1 MSDTEHDGAAEIG
14 GSGGGG
20 GAAAGGAGGP
30 AKALSPA
37 VEGVLLYYG
46 YRDLRSCRGEVAA
59 WIEALSTQLGLVG
72 RIRVA
77 LDGLNATL
85 GGTLGALRTH
95 AAAVEARFG
104 SAKQGPAIDFKL
116 AASHGRASAAAA
128 AGSAFDRLTVQQ
140 VTEVVSLGVLDWLP
154 QPRREDDGSGT
165 CSSCDVSGDV
175 AGLLPA
181 GARHV
186 EPAEFHALLAAAA
199 ADAGQPGGKAPVL
212 IDARNLYETAIGRFK
227 APAVEPMDPR
237 VRCFSDTPQWLEA
250 NQHRLAGRPILMCCT
265 GGVRCERASAYVK
278 SLGPSFQDVVQLKG
292 GIQRYLE
299 AFPDGGFFK
308 GQLFVFDER
317 GAVGGGDEVVGRCAS
332 CATPC
337 SHYLHRWRCADC
349 RMLLLVCD
357 GCDGATHSSAGKP
370 VAPPGANPAGL
381 RCDLCQQRQV
391 EAGAATTTASGGR
404 RLRILCLHGFRQ
416 TARSFEGRTHALRR
430 RLKDLAEFVFV
441 DAPHALP
448 AWSKAP
454 GDDAPAGAEAA
465 SAGRQA
471 HDSMAAAAAAGAA
484 ERQQEEQQQ
493 AGDVRAVA
501 AELDAELAA
510 LVAQQQLL
518 AEEEAAS
525 PDGTQQRQ
533 HSPCKQLQQ
542 QRRGMPRRCAWL
554 LTPEQHA
561 AQHEEQR
568 AGTCQD
574 DVPAGT
580 AAAAAAAAWVDDTQ
594 FQRQAAGWAESEQE
608 LQRVLREQGPFDGVL
623 GFSQGAA
630 VAAVLAVQHARQQQQ
645 QEQHP
650 PGGIGGNGA
659 CEGSVGA
666 GALRFAIM
674 CSGYRSPLPAHAAL
688 LDAAAAAG
696 GAPIPTLHI
705 YGAGSAD
712 RQISGQESAA
722 LAECFDPTQRFVV
735 RHAGGHLIPSCKSVV
750 ARLLAFLQRCQR
762 EDVRARAAGVAC

>member
-1 MSDTEHDGAAEIG
+1 M
-14 GSGGGG
+14 
-20 GAAAGGAGGP
+20 
-30 AKALSPA
+30 
-37 VEGVLLYYG
+37 
-46 YRDLRSCRGEVAA
+46 
-59 WIEALSTQLGLVG
+59 
-72 RIRVA
+72 
-77 LDGLNATL
+77 
-85 GGTLGALRTH
+85 
-95 AAAVEARFG
+95 
-104 SAKQGPAIDFKL
+104 
-116 AASHGRASAAAA
+116 
-128 AGSAFDRLTVQQ
+128 
-140 VTEVVSLGVLDWLP
+140 
-154 QPRREDDGSGT
+154 
-165 CSSCDVSGDV
+165 
-175 AGLLPA
+175 
-181 GARHV
+181 
-186 EPAEFHALLAAAA
+186 
-199 ADAGQPGGKAPVL
+199 
-212 IDARNLYETAIGRFK
+212 
-227 APAVEPMDPR
+227 
-237 VRCFSDTPQWLEA
+237 
-250 NQHRLAGRPILMCCT
+250 
-265 GGVRCERASAYVK
+265 
-278 SLGPSFQDVVQLKG
+278 
-292 GIQRYLE
+292 
-299 AFPDGGFFK
+299 
-308 GQLFVFDER
+308 
-317 GAVGGGDEVVGRCAS
+317 
-332 CATPC
+332 
-337 SHYLHRWRCADC
+337 
-349 RMLLLVCD
+349 
-357 GCDGATHSSAGKP
+357 
-370 VAPPGANPAGL
+370 
-381 RCDLCQQRQV
+381 
-391 EAGAATTTASGGR
+391 
-404 RLRILCLHGFRQ
+404 
-416 TARSFEGRTHALRR
+416 
-430 RLKDLAEFVFV
+430 FV

-471 HDSMAAAAAAGAA
+471 HDSTAAAAAAGAA

-705 YGAGSAD
+705 YGAGARGPVASVQLGRHRKLGRLARTAWAAAAVADRPRCWPLLTTPGARAPSPPAGSAD

-722 LAECFDPTQRFVV
+722 LAECFDPTQVW
-735 RHAGGHLIPSCKSVV
+735 HASTV
-750 ARLLAFLQRCQR
+750 
-762 EDVRARAAGVAC
+762 